1 MANTEVNGG
10 QRLIFFFYFLISKFY
25 RLYRLAR
32 QIIAK
37 CSPNKLAALRNP
49 VIVLLINISP
59 CRHVT
64 ILMMRQETAFYLC
77 VINAIIG
84 KVFKCQ
90 MQMSVVFVELTLQ
103 LSYKARAKMHMADRI
118 D

>member
-1 MANTEVNGG
+1 
-10 QRLIFFFYFLISKFY
+10 
-25 RLYRLAR
+25 
-32 QIIAK
+32 
-37 CSPNKLAALRNP
+37 
-49 VIVLLINISP
+49 
-59 CRHVT
+59 
-64 ILMMRQETAFYLC
+64 MMRQETAFYLC

-84 KVFKCQ
+84 RVFKCQ